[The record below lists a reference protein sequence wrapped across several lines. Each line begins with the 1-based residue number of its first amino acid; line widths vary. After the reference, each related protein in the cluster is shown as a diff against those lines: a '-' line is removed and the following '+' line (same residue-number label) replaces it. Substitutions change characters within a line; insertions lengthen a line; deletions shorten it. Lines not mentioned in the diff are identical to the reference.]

1 MKSESISDYI
11 AIQLEIGMQWKVCAF
26 AAITIYTGKIHLFHI
41 IGTGSI
47 FLSYLMPTIHTFF
60 EILTP
65 HITESFF
72 NWYCDQMINSC
83 GFTFTN
89 QIVQVGT
96 RFIEILKIGYVKMYD
111 RWSIYVR
118 KQTSMLFAWEMKKE
132 RHKKA
137 ISSAWVLWIVEKTF
151 GVWIWARNC
160 SWLILLLCIATYGPS
175 SVVDV
180 CKIVLCGCRAVFV
193 GDLYVMIGLRYC
205 RKCSHF

>member
-72 NWYCDQMINSC
+72 N
-83 GFTFTN
+83 
-89 QIVQVGT
+89 
-96 RFIEILKIGYVKMYD
+96 
-111 RWSIYVR
+111 
-118 KQTSMLFAWEMKKE
+118 
-132 RHKKA
+132 
-137 ISSAWVLWIVEKTF
+137 
-151 GVWIWARNC
+151 
-160 SWLILLLCIATYGPS
+160 
-175 SVVDV
+175 
-180 CKIVLCGCRAVFV
+180 
-193 GDLYVMIGLRYC
+193 
-205 RKCSHF
+205 